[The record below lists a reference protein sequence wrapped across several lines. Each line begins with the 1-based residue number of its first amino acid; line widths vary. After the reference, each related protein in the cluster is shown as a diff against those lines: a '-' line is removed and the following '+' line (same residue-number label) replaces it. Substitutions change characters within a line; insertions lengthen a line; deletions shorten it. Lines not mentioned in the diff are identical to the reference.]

1 MRTLDSTAPEL
12 VLASQSSSRRAMLAA
27 AGVPHHS
34 VSPAIDE
41 EALKEGLRAEGR
53 TARQLADALAEAKA
67 LKLSIRM
74 SGALVLGC
82 DQTLELDDG
91 AMLDKAV
98 DKQDAAAILKRLSG
112 ATHKLH
118 SAAVICENG
127 APVWRQIESAS
138 LTVRPLTD
146 NFIARYIELDWE
158 QFRWC
163 VGCYRIEGPGA
174 QLFSAIKGTHFA
186 IQGLPLFGLLDFLRV
201 RGVVAA

>member
-1 MRTLDSTAPEL
+1 MSAVDTKVPEL
-12 VLASQSSSRRAMLAA
+12 VLASQSASRRAMLNA

-53 TARQLADALAEAKA
+53 NARQLADALAEAKA

-74 SGALVLGC
+74 PGTLVLGC
-82 DQTLELDDG
+82 DQTLELEDG

-112 ATHKLH
+112 TTHKLH

-138 LTVRPLTD
+138 LTVRPLTN
-146 NFIARYIELDWE
+146 NFIASYIELDWE

-186 IQGLPLFGLLDFLRV
+186 IQGLPLLGLLDFLRV

>member
-1 MRTLDSTAPEL
+1 MNADNSKAPEL
-12 VLASQSSSRRAMLAA
+12 VLASQSASRRAMLSA
-27 AGVPHHS
+27 AGVPHHA

-41 EALKEGLRAEGR
+41 EALKEALRAEGR
-53 TARQLADALAEAKA
+53 NARQLADALAEAKA

-74 SGALVLGC
+74 PGALVLGC

-98 DKQDAAAILKRLSG
+98 DKKDATAILRRLSG

-127 APVWRQIESAS
+127 APIWRAIESAS
-138 LTVRPLTD
+138 LTVRPLSEA
-146 NFIARYIELDWE
+146 FISSYLDADWE
-158 QFRWC
+158 NCRWC

-186 IQGLPLFGLLDFLRV
+186 I
-201 RGVVAA
+201 

>member
-1 MRTLDSTAPEL
+1 MSAVDTKAPEL

-27 AGVPHHS
+27 SGVPHHS
-34 VSPAIDE
+34 VSPTIDE
-41 EALKEGLRAEGR
+41 EALKEGLRAEGH

-74 SGALVLGC
+74 PGALVLGC
-82 DQTLELDDG
+82 DQTLEVDDG

-98 DKQDAAAILKRLSG
+98 DRADAACILRRLSG
-112 ATHKLH
+112 ASHKLH

-127 APVWRQIESAS
+127 VPIWRQIESATLS
-138 LTVRPLTD
+138 VRPLSD
-146 NFIARYIELDWE
+146 AFIASYLERDWE
-158 QFRWC
+158 NCRWC

-186 IQGLPLFGLLDFLRV
+186 IQGLPLLGLLDFLRV

>member
-1 MRTLDSTAPEL
+1 MSVVEMKVPEL
-12 VLASQSSSRRAMLAA
+12 VLASQSASRRAMLVA

-41 EALKEGLRAEGR
+41 EALKEGLREEGR

-74 SGALVLGC
+74 PGTLVLGC
-82 DQTLELDDG
+82 DQTLELEDG
-91 AMLDKAV
+91 VMLDKAL
-98 DKQDAAAILKRLSG
+98 DKEDAAAILRRLSG
-112 ATHKLH
+112 TTHKLH

-127 APVWRQIESAS
+127 APIWRQIESATLS
-138 LTVRPLTD
+138 VRALSD
-146 NFIARYIELDWE
+146 AFIASYLDADWE
-158 QFRWC
+158 NCRRC

-186 IQGLPLFGLLDFLRV
+186 IQGLPLLGLLDFLRV